1 MEDRLTHSVLYIGDD
16 RSGALAKLQER
27 ALQMAADG
35 LRVQVFDTDD
45 HWLPGDGQTA
55 MDRRYPPFMR
65 EPLTPAGRIQSWMV
79 PVHTDAQSAAA
90 VLASLDPDDPAP
102 GPDVLVFSRSVPIF
116 NALTGI
122 PLPQWVERWE
132 NRQTIT
138 LHYATPR
145 DLQMD
150 GYLIREL
157 LYGVHEVLVFGQE
170 PDDLIRSWME
180 YEGIPER
187 DVRELQPGEHIRF
200 EDVWSYPRLRW
211 SAQDD
216 DAGEP
221 VNPEDMA

>member
-1 MEDRLTHSVLYIGDD
+1 MDRLTHSVLYIGDE
-16 RSGALAKLQER
+16 RSGARALLQER
-27 ALQMAADG
+27 ALQMASEG

-45 HWLPGDGQTA
+45 HWLPGEGQTA

-65 EPLTPAGRIQSWMV
+65 EPLTPAGRIQSWIV

-90 VLASLDPDDPAP
+90 VLASLDPNDPAP

-122 PLPQWVERWE
+122 TLSQWVERWE
-132 NRQTIT
+132 ERRTIT

-150 GYLIREL
+150 GYLIRQL

-170 PDDLIRSWME
+170 PDDLVRSWME

-187 DVRELQPGEHIRF
+187 DVRELQPGEYIRF
-200 EDVWSYPRLRW
+200 EDVWSYPRPRR
-211 SAQDD
+211 SAQNDD
-216 DAGEP
+216 MGET
-221 VNPEDMA
+221 VSTKDMT